1 MKTNQKLYSD
11 SPQFKYARTT
21 LVILNSSKDDREI
34 RNFYEN
40 LIERSTW
47 FNYLSLFLSHFRPDP
62 VRERYGSYRI
72 R

>member
-40 LIERSTW
+40 LIERKH
-47 FNYLSLFLSHFRPDP
+47 L
-62 VRERYGSYRI
+62 V
-72 R
+72 